1 MGLRLRQRGRT
12 FLAFFEMQFP
22 LIHYLGGQKNSEA
35 EGSLD
40 ILNPKIIRLTL
51 GGADFFLSN
60 LLIYRFEDRL
70 EKVPVGIFLYLMVK
84 IFHGVLNLI
93 AVSGFLIYSS

>member
-1 MGLRLRQRGRT
+1 MGLRLRQRGIR
-12 FLAFFEMQFP
+12 FLGFFELQSP
-22 LIHYLGGQKNSEA
+22 LIYCRGGLKNSKA
-35 EGSLD
+35 EGSLG
-40 ILNPKIIRLTL
+40 ILNPKIMRLTL

-70 EKVPVGIFLYLMVK
+70 EKVPAGIFLYLMVK